1 MDIFSSSLK
10 FIKLFIIVFLSSL
23 SVTAQNRINIEGVV
37 YDEFDYPVP
46 YASIGIVKKNIGT
59 SSTEE
64 GTFKFF
70 VSNRICFSRIVK
82 GEAIDKA
89 DSV

>member
-1 MDIFSSSLK
+1 MDIFSSFIK

-37 YDEFDYPVP
+37 YDEYDYPIP

-59 SSTEE
+59 S
-64 GTFKFF
+64 
-70 VSNRICFSRIVK
+70 
-82 GEAIDKA
+82 
-89 DSV
+89 